1 MSNEKIKKII
11 LSISLLLLIFIFDRI
26 SKILILN
33 ILDETGKVDIY
44 INSFLNFYLV
54 WNKGIGFGL
63 LSSEQDNFYNFVT
76 GLIVMINF
84 VIIYMLFN
92 EKGMN
97 SLYEEYINPL
107 ESLKKR
113 ESASFQYF
121 QSLIKDSSKASL
133 LCEKIFKNTQK
144 LSCLLVI

>member
-76 GLIVMINF
+76 GLIVLINF
-84 VIIYMLFN
+84 VIIYLLFN
-92 EKGMN
+92 EKGMKYYF
-97 SLYEEYINPL
+97 LAYED
-107 ESLKKR
+107 
-113 ESASFQYF
+113 YF
-121 QSLIKDSSKASL
+121 QFYKQHML
-133 LCEKIFKNTQK
+133 LLQNEYQSHSYMVGCACF
-144 LSCLLVI
+144 